1 MKLIKLLLLFII
13 LLSQNFLVNKINAQC
28 ILPLSITERASKAT
42 TIVLGHL
49 KGQSCYREEGNQKQI
64 FTANRIE
71 VVAYLKGAMT
81 NKEIVVLSRGG
92 VVGNRFQ
99 VTMPSLHLDAAQ
111 DYVFFLEDDNTVSED
126 KTLRVQYPDLRQC
139 FPYSDVQG
147 AIAYQEGKYADVGM
161 GEKAFSEKEL
171 LTEIARYTKGERPT
185 TPDGTPYKA
194 RTAPPKG
201 ALRVA
206 AITSFNMTTVVGG
219 TTVAS
224 NELII
229 NGSGFGAT
237 TGKVGFKNP
246 DNGGTSYR
254 IFPQSLDEA
263 LDIVSWSD
271 TQIRLKVHAQ
281 AGTGQ
286 VKVYDNMNNL
296 LATSVGD
303 VTVNWALYDVYSDY
317 SGFPSSTRQD
327 YRFHDHNG
335 IGGYSFVYNHTT
347 GPAGGFAGDA
357 AAKTNFFSTVNRWRC
372 ATGVNWDIS
381 TSTTTL
387 LDADDAFNVV
397 TYNAL
402 PAGVL
407 GYCTFYGYG
416 DAGATCT
423 VWYPGNIDIAMAY
436 PAPGGL
442 TWNYTGNPTGA
453 QVDFE
458 SVLTHELGHGH
469 GLGHV
474 IDASKIMHFSF
485 GAGQVNTTLASADIA
500 AGNHR
505 MGLSSIY
512 PCAIVAS
519 PPVSPMIGVP
529 LGSCA
534 LLPIRLASFEG
545 EKKEQGIALSWKTA
559 SEQNVR
565 AFSVERSADGY
576 TFRSIGEVA
585 GKGNSTIEQHY
596 SFLDQHPLNGSNYYR
611 LVNLDYDGQSD
622 NSRVIIVQ
630 NIKENASKFTF
641 FQENNMLEISYF
653 NQSTEKTT
661 TFELFDMTGKRQA
674 FFVLEPSTDEQLF
687 ANFDTSNLPA
697 GCYVLR
703 VQQGEA
709 AESVRWV
716 K

>member
-1 MKLIKLLLLFII
+1 MQSFKILLLFII
-13 LLSQNFLVNKINAQC
+13 LLSQNFISNKINAQC
-28 ILPLSITERASKAT
+28 VLPLPLAERASKAT

-49 KGQSCYREEGNQKQI
+49 KGQSCYREEGAGKQI
-64 FTANRIE
+64 FTANHIE
-71 VVAYLKGAMT
+71 IVAYLKGAMT

-92 VVGNRFQ
+92 VVDNRFQ
-99 VTMPSLHLDAAQ
+99 VTMPSLHLNAAQ
-111 DYVFFLEDDNTVSED
+111 DYVFFLESDNTVSDD
-126 KTLRVQYPDLRQC
+126 KTLRSKYPELRQC

-147 AIAYQEGKYADVGM
+147 AIAYQEGKYTDVGM
-161 GEKAFSEKEL
+161 GEKGLSEKEL
-171 LTEIARYTKGERPT
+171 FTQIARYTSGEHPT
-185 TPDGTPYKA
+185 KPDGTAYEA
-194 RTAPPKG
+194 RATLPKG

-246 DNGGTSYR
+246 DNGGSSYN

-317 SGFPSSTRQD
+317 NGFPASTRQD
-327 YRFHDHNG
+327 YRFHNHNG
-335 IGGYSFVYNHTT
+335 IGGYTFVYNNTT
-347 GPAGGFAGDA
+347 GPVGGFAGDA
-357 AAKTNFFSTVNRWRC
+357 AAKANFFSTVNRWRC

-381 TSTTTL
+381 PSTTTL

-397 TYNAL
+397 TYKAL

-436 PAPGGL
+436 PAPSGL
-442 TWNYTGNPTGA
+442 TWNYTANPTGA

-512 PCAIVAS
+512 PCAIIAS
-519 PPVSPMIGVP
+519 PSVSPMIGVP
-529 LGSCA
+529 LGACA

-545 EKKEQGIALSWKTA
+545 EKKEESIVLHWKTA

-565 AFSVERSADGY
+565 AFVIERSADGY
-576 TFRSIGEVA
+576 AFHSIGEVMA
-585 GKGNSTIEQHY
+585 KGNSTTAQNY
-596 SFLDQHPLNGSNYYR
+596 TFLDQHPFNGLNYYR
-611 LVNLDYDGQSD
+611 LVNLDNDGQSD
-622 NSRVIIVQ
+622 NSPLIIVQ
-630 NIKENASKFTF
+630 NTKENGSILTF
-641 FQENNMLEISYF
+641 LKEENALKISYL
-653 NQSTEKTT
+653 NQNIEKTT
-661 TFELFDMTGKRQA
+661 TFELFDITGKRQA
-674 FFVLEPSTDEQLF
+674 IFTLEPNSDEQLF
-687 ANFDTSNLPA
+687 ATFDTSNLPT

-703 VQQGEA
+703 VQQGGVS
-709 AESVRWV
+709 ESARWM